1 MIYIGNQTACWAAT
15 PNEPFDYALSQGF
28 DAFEWFPDK
37 KPGAGWDETDLDGA
51 ARQMIRETAHA
62 RGVRLSVHARCQA
75 NPLQPAAYPI
85 LCTDFELARELGA
98 VLLNIHLF
106 HEEGLDAF
114 VNAILPLVRRSAEAG
129 LLLSIENTPLHS
141 PDQFNELFARL
152 RDLRSPETGHVGM
165 CLDIGHANLCAAT
178 RNDFLAFC
186 DRLDPRVPIIHLH
199 LHENWGDADTHLP
212 IFTGPA
218 GRDNS
223 GIRGLIERLR
233 KRNYSGSII
242 LEQWPNPPSLLDS
255 ARDKLLQLFNAAWA
269 QPAQEP
275 QIGSPETRPL
285 PCPQDREDRRGGLTG
300 LPLTATPDP
309 AGTEVI
315 KHQSL
320 HASAPAVRERD
331 FPRELVE
338 GNARWRSWR
347 EKLDFAR
354 SLLLRDT
361 PALTADNLVDVAV
374 YLRFLGTGEIP
385 CVEDGRHFRPTHH
398 ARIAAQI
405 QERLASL
412 TTPENAFVVRKIL
425 PWLPSSA
432 PAFQRPE
439 PLTRIR
445 DIAHRNDIDPELK
458 REIKTTLQNKL
469 HRCAGPEDLTTS
481 AAILE
486 RITAPGANHSA
497 DFVAQFRIFH
507 EELKEFFNARSLDDQ
522 LTALLPSVDAEMA
535 GQIRLFQ
542 HLKSRT
548 DPADIVAA
556 LESLTSLRESLLP
569 PAREGFARETHGFL
583 LADIALEDHGFV
595 LLSEL
600 VNACERLP
608 VEAAWQIQTRALIQ
622 ALQNLALSGIVPVE
636 VRAVRAELQAWGGVS
651 QQTSREEVLR
661 VKATVL
667 RCRRLAEEFGGQI
680 VRLFSGRAEKLGRTL
695 GVAEHAMRVF
705 AESNIRGHMVFQVS
719 KLAAALLRS
728 IRERLGLP
736 AWDILVPGKAVGR
749 LSMVSSLEEIV
760 HAPGE
765 PLVVLARNAAGDEEI
780 PANVAGII
788 LAQEMPHLSH
798 LGVRARQ
805 AGVVFVACEEPG
817 EFERLHQLD
826 NELVT
831 LVATPEKVVWE
842 KATTA
847 AQPLAATR
855 KPAPRLAD
863 LFAESVTS
871 CLPIE
876 KAAPEIS
883 GGKAAAARR
892 LADLARQS
900 GTVFST
906 PVSMVI
912 PFGIMEKAL
921 ASNPD
926 VSAEYFNLVRKI
938 DEVSAEE
945 ISTAARGLRGLVE
958 QIDVPEAVVSGV
970 IGGFEKSARLVV
982 RSSANCE
989 DLEDFAGAGLYESV
1003 INVAPTDA
1011 AGAIRTVWSSLWTTR
1026 AVLSRRQAGIP
1037 HQQAHMAVLVQEMV
1051 AADYSF
1057 ILHTANPVNQD
1068 LREVYAE
1075 IAVGLGETLASG
1087 AAQGSPYRLTCRK
1100 DSKAVNIQAFA
1111 NFSQALRPDATGR
1124 LRTETLD
1131 YTRIEFSRV
1140 PESLVRF
1147 CRKLA
1152 AAAEIVEAAFQAPQD
1167 VEGAVVGDRIFLVQ
1181 ARPQQG
1187 LARGTKS

>member
-15 PNEPFDYALSQGF
+15 PNEPFDYAVSQGF

-51 ARQMIRETAHA
+51 ARRLIRETAHA
-62 RGVRLSVHARCQA
+62 RGMRLSVHARWQA
-75 NPLQPAAYPI
+75 NPLQPAAYP
-85 LCTDFELARELGA
+85 LLGTDFELARELGA

-106 HEEGLDAF
+106 HEEGLEAF
-114 VNAILPLVRRSAEAG
+114 LEAVLPLVKRTAKAG
-129 LLLSIENTPLHS
+129 LQLSIENTPHHT
-141 PDQFNELFARL
+141 PEQFNEFFARL
-152 RDLRSPETGHVGM
+152 RDVRSLETNHVGM

-178 RNDFLAFC
+178 RNDYLGFY
-186 DRLDPRVPIIHLH
+186 DRLDRQVPIIHLH
-199 LHENWGDADTHLP
+199 LHENWGDSDTHLP

-218 GRDNS
+218 GRDDS

-233 KRNYSGSII
+233 KRDYSGSII
-242 LEQWPNPPSLLDS
+242 LEQWPDPPSLLDN
-255 ARDKLLQLFNAAWA
+255 ARDRLLQLFNPARG
-269 QPAQEP
+269 QPAQAP
-275 QIGSPETRPL
+275 QIGCPGTRP
-285 PCPQDREDRRGGLTG
+285 CRYHRDKEDPHGGLTD

-309 AGTEVI
+309 ARI
-315 KHQSL
+315 QLLKHQGL
-320 HASAPAVRERD
+320 PMSAAEVRVED
-331 FPRELVE
+331 FTHELVE
-338 GNARWRSWR
+338 GNTRWRSWR

-354 SLLLRDT
+354 SLLVRDT
-361 PALTADNLVDVAV
+361 PALTTDNLVDIAV

-385 CVEDGRHFRPTHH
+385 CVEDGRHFRPVHH

-405 QERLASL
+405 QERLTSL
-412 TTPENAFVVRKIL
+412 TTTENAFIVRKIL

-445 DIAHRNDIDPELK
+445 DIAHRNDIDPDLK

-486 RITAPGANHSA
+486 RITAPGANHST

-507 EELKEFFNARSLDDQ
+507 EELKEFFNARSLDDR
-522 LTALLPSVDAEMA
+522 LTALLPSVDVETAD
-535 GQIRLFQ
+535 QIRLFQ
-542 HLKSRT
+542 HLRSRT

-556 LESLTSLRESLLP
+556 LESLTSLRENLLSS
-569 PAREGFARETHGFL
+569 AREGSTREPHDLL

-608 VEAAWQIQTRALIQ
+608 AEAAWLIQTKALIQ
-622 ALQNLALSGIVPVE
+622 ALQNLALSGVVPVE
-636 VRAVRAELQAWGGVS
+636 IRAVRSELQAWGELS
-651 QQTSREEVLR
+651 QKPGREELLR
-661 VKATVL
+661 VKATIL
-667 RCRRLAEEFGGQI
+667 RCRRLAEEFSSQI
-680 VRLFSGRAEKLGRTL
+680 LGLFSGRVEKLGRAL
-695 GVAEHAMRVF
+695 GVAQHATRLF

-728 IRERLGLP
+728 IRERLGAP
-736 AWDILVPGKAVGR
+736 AWDILVPGKTVGR
-749 LSMVSSLEEIV
+749 LSTVSSLEEIIYES
-760 HAPGE
+760 GQ

-780 PANVAGII
+780 PPNVAGIV

-798 LGVRARQ
+798 LCVRARQ
-805 AGVVFVACEEPG
+805 AGVVFVSCEEPC
-817 EFERLHQLD
+817 ELERLGKLD
-826 NELVT
+826 NQLVT

-847 AQPLAATR
+847 VQPLAATR
-855 KPAPRLAD
+855 MPAPRLASS
-863 LFAESVTS
+863 FPEYVTS

-876 KAAPEIS
+876 EAVPEHS
-883 GGKAAAARR
+883 GAKAAAARR
-892 LADLARQS
+892 LADLVRQS

-912 PFGIMEKAL
+912 PFGVMEGAL
-921 ASNPD
+921 ANHPE
-926 VSAEYFNLVRKI
+926 VSAEYIKLVKRI
-938 DEVSAEE
+938 DEMSGEE
-945 ISTAARGLRGLVE
+945 IPIAARRLRALVE

-970 IGGFEKSARLVV
+970 IAGFEKNARLVM

-989 DLEDFAGAGLYESV
+989 DLEDFVGAGLYESV
-1003 INVAPTDA
+1003 INVASTDV

-1037 HQQAHMAVLVQEMV
+1037 HEQARMAVLVQEMV
-1051 AADYSF
+1051 AADFSF

-1111 NFSQALRPDATGR
+1111 NFSQALRPGAEGGLCAD
-1124 LRTETLD
+1124 TLD

-1140 PESLVRF
+1140 PERLVPF

-1152 AAAEIVEAAFQAPQD
+1152 AAGEIVEAAFQAPQD
-1167 VEGAVVGDRIFLVQ
+1167 VEGAVVGTRIFLVQ